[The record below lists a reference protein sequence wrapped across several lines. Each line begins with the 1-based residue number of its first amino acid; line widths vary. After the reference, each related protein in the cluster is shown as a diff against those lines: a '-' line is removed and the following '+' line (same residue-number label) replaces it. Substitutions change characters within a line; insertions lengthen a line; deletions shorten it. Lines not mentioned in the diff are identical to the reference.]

1 MLELTATDIN
11 SYIGTFWWPFFR
23 IMGAF
28 ALMPLFSN
36 GHVPIQVRLLLAM
49 AIAGLAGP
57 LLPSPPAVDPLSVSA
72 LGLAFEQ
79 FAVGSLMG
87 LILSLLIHILSMLGQ
102 MLSMQM
108 GLAMSVMNDPAN
120 GVNHALLG
128 QLLVMYGTLLFLA
141 LDGHLVSLA
150 VLIDSFYL
158 WPVGSG
164 VFDLPLMMVVMK
176 FGWTFAMA
184 LMMAIPAVMAM
195 LMVNITF
202 GVLNKAAP
210 SLNVYSLGFP
220 MAMLLGL
227 FSILISF
234 SGLPDRYTEICIDAL
249 AAMHQLVGGTP

>member
-1 MLELTATDIN
+1 MLELTALQIH
-11 SYIGTFWWPFFR
+11 SLIGQFWWPFCR

-28 ALMPLFSN
+28 TLMPMFSN
-36 GHVPIQVRLLLAM
+36 GHVPVQVRVLLALCI
-49 AIAGLAGP
+49 AILAGP
-57 LLPSPPAVDPLSVSA
+57 LLPAPPPVDPLSVAAALLSA
-72 LGLAFEQ
+72 EQLAIG
-79 FAVGSLMG
+79 ALMG
-87 LILSLLIHILSMLGQ
+87 LILSILIHVLSLLGQ

-128 QLLVMYGTLLFLA
+128 QLMVMYGTLLFLA

-150 VLIDSFYL
+150 ILIDSFYL
-158 WPVGSG
+158 WPVGNG
-164 VFDLPLMMVVMK
+164 VLDLPLMMVVMK

-220 MAMLLGL
+220 LAMLLGL

-234 SGLPDRYTEICIDAL
+234 SGLPDRYSEICIDAL
-249 AAMHQLVGGTP
+249 SAMHQFVGGQP